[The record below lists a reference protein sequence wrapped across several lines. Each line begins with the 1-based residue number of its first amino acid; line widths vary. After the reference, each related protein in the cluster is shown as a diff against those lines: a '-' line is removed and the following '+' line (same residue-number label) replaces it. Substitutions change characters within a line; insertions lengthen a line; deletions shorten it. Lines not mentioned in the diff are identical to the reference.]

1 MATEIRQK
9 QEAENIDKLETKEL
23 NEQEAEKEETVQGEK
38 LQQFCPGG
46 TLYTI
51 RAGDTLFALA
61 QRFGTTAG
69 AIIAANPGIDPNFLQ
84 IGQVICIPG
93 AITPP
98 VPCPGGTLYTIRAG
112 DTLFALAQRFGT
124 TVNAIIAAN
133 PGIDPNFLQIGQV
146 ICIPGAITPPV
157 PCPGGTLYTIRAG
170 DTLFALAQRFG
181 TTVQAIIAANPG
193 IDPLRLQIGQVIC
206 IPRVAPPP
214 VPCPGGTLYT
224 IRAGDTIFALAQR
237 FGTTVQA
244 IIAANPGIDP
254 LRLQIGQVICIP
266 RVAPPPVPCPG
277 GTLYTIRAG
286 DTIFALAQRFG
297 TTVQAIIAANPGI
310 DPLRLRIG
318 QVICIPR

>member
-112 DTLFALAQRFGT
+112 DTLFILAQRFGT
-124 TVNAIIAAN
+124 TVGAIIAAN

-146 ICIPGAITPPV
+146 ICIPGAVTPPV

-254 LRLQIGQVICIP
+254 LRL
-266 RVAPPPVPCPG
+266 
-277 GTLYTIRAG
+277 
-286 DTIFALAQRFG
+286 
-297 TTVQAIIAANPGI
+297 
-310 DPLRLRIG
+310 RIG